1 MKNLILTLIIL
12 LFTSCQD
19 TIENRPLLTKSKK
32 RQPIFIVNPNRHLN
46 IAEFWITQLDNP
58 KKIIMTPK
66 EIEKFN
72 DKIAKDGL
80 LNYFK
85 DIKSFYNSS
94 KLKTTLLKNFNSL
107 KNKAKYLTDNSIIS
121 NRFYNDLKEELNLK
135 ELKGKRVKTR
145 YALTVN
151 YTNQRIIP
159 TQEVMIKKKNQIYFD
174 RNQNSALDIG
184 TPIAILHS
192 TKDGRWHYGIAPTS
206 SGWIRD
212 RDIAFGEKKEILDYV
227 TSKKFIVTTATKT
240 PILIKGIYH
249 DYMRMGVRVPYILS
263 IDDMMMI
270 PIPTRN
276 SKGELKFTNAT
287 VKKSNIHIGYL
298 PYNQETILTQAFK
311 FLHLPYGWG
320 GMFGEQDCSK
330 FIQEVFATTGLR
342 LPRNSASQSKVG
354 ENRVE
359 LNAFDKTPRIQE
371 INRWAKAGITIFHL
385 KGHITL
391 YIGDYQG
398 EPYIIHTV
406 WGSASK
412 HFALGR
418 TAVTSLRFH
427 DYINK
432 IDRVTNISSD

>member
-1 MKNLILTLIIL
+1 MKNLILIIIIL
-12 LFTSCQD
+12 LFTSCQN

-46 IAEFWITQLDNP
+46 IAEFWISKIDNP

-66 EIEKFN
+66 EIAKFN

-94 KLKTTLLKNFNSL
+94 KLKTTLIKNFNSL
-107 KNKAKYLTDNSIIS
+107 KKRAKYFTDNSRIS
-121 NRFYNDLKEELNLK
+121 SDFYNDIKDRLNLK
-135 ELKGKRVKTR
+135 ELKEKRVKTR
-145 YALTVN
+145 YALTIK

-184 TPIAILHS
+184 TPIAIIHS
-192 TKDGRWHYGIAPTS
+192 SVDGQWHYGIAPTS

-212 RDIAFGEKKEILDYV
+212 SDIAFGEKKEILDYV
-227 TSKKFIVTTATKT
+227 TSKNFVVTTSTKT
-240 PILIKGIYH
+240 PILIKGVYI
-249 DYMRMGVRVPYILS
+249 DYMRMGVRIPYILN
-263 IDDMMMI
+263 IDNMMMVTI
-270 PIPTRN
+270 PRRN
-276 SKGELKFTNAT
+276 NKGELNFVKAT
-287 VKKSNIHIGYL
+287 VKRSNINIGYL
-298 PYNQETILTQAFK
+298 PYTQETILTQSFK
-311 FLHLPYGWG
+311 FIHLPYGWG

-342 LPRNSASQSKVG
+342 LPRNSASQSNVG
-354 ENRVE
+354 ENKVE
-359 LNAFDKTPRIQE
+359 LNPFDKIPRIQE
-371 INRWAKAGITIFHL
+371 IKRWAKAGITIFHL

-406 WGSASK
+406 WGSSSK

-418 TAVTSLRFH
+418 TSITSLNFH
-427 DYINK
+427 NYINK
-432 IDRVTNISSD
+432 IDRVTNLSK